1 MPASRSLTDTNWRRA
16 LAAEVAALLREVERV
31 DEAWLKI
38 LDAMGR
44 GEVVTMTPRVPENQ
58 LSPLVQR
65 WRKSGR

>member
-1 MPASRSLTDTNWRRA
+1 